1 MQKFENSVNCPVCH
15 KVVAWDI
22 FHKHWSHARGHATAQ
37 NPIPPSSIQPSARIP
52 VAPPP
57 ASTQPIIN
65 ATPIQEEG
73 GFGDTTQDFGAD
85 VEDGADGPVAM
96 QEVLPGD
103 QSSTLKFGNNA
114 GTSTTDFR
122 LTG

>member
-1 MQKFENSVNCPVCH
+1 M
-15 KVVAWDI
+15 
-22 FHKHWSHARGHATAQ
+22 
-37 NPIPPSSIQPSARIP
+37 
-52 VAPPP
+52 
-57 ASTQPIIN
+57 IN

-96 QEVLPGD
+96 QEVD